1 MYNYKRHMKK
11 LLTILAVG
19 SIFVSCTKS
28 EGFLENK
35 TAGLDET
42 QVFSDS
48 LRTIQ
53 FLNGIYSDIGFSFN
67 KGRWDTHGNT
77 EQSVDDGE
85 YGFSAAYRP
94 SVMLYQGTLS
104 ATNLGTTGPTMI
116 DFWSVPYTNIR
127 RCNMLLKNLPATP
140 LSAAMQSRMKGEAK
154 CLRAWYYMQLMSAY
168 GGVPNVGDSIF
179 VITDNLNF
187 PRSDYADLVTYV
199 LNELNEAEAL
209 LPTPGAGFPAG
220 YDNLD
225 YGRVT
230 KGTCLGLKSRLLLYA
245 ASPLF
250 NGGANT
256 TDANIAKVVSYPTY
270 SVSRWQAAADAAQAV
285 ISSGY
290 YSLHVDNTTQA
301 GFGFYKMF
309 ITRVNNEIIFG
320 RYRPGNKDFE
330 GFYNPP
336 TRSGQNYTRATHNLA
351 VCFPMINGKAISD
364 ATSGYDAANPYANR
378 DPRFRYTLIYNGSRY
393 ATNSNTQGFVWT
405 FTGVPGNPNGETN
418 DKYAPGTNT
427 GYYIRKMCDSSVA
440 QGGSAAGPDRTWP
453 LMRYAEMLLNY
464 AEAINETGQTSLAYP
479 KLAELR
485 ARAGIDPGSDNMYGM
500 NSNMTQAEMR
510 AFIQNERRIEL
521 AYEDHRWN
529 DIRRWKIAMTLYNGG
544 PNGYNTCM
552 HVTRVGTGGDL
563 TTGIGLS
570 FTYAVE
576 NTIRQHVFRPEM
588 YLLPIPDVEI
598 RKMPLMI
605 QNPGW

>member
-1 MYNYKRHMKK
+1 MKT
-11 LLTILAVG
+11 LLTILAIGVV
-19 SIFVSCTKS
+19 ITSCSKS

-35 TAGLDET
+35 TTALDEA

-53 FLNGIYSDIGFSFN
+53 FLNGVYGDIGYFFN

-77 EQSVDDGE
+77 EQSTDDAE
-85 YGFSAAYRP
+85 YTFSGATRP

-104 ATNLGTTGPTMI
+104 PTNLGTTGPTMI
-116 DFWSVPYTNIR
+116 DFWNVPYTNIR
-127 RCNMLLKNLPATP
+127 RCNLLLRNLPNTP
-140 LSAAMQSRMKGEAK
+140 LSDGMQSRLKGEAK
-154 CLRAWYYMQLMSAY
+154 CLRAWYYMQLLIVY
-168 GGVPNVGDSIF
+168 GGVPNVGDSVFKIEDKLD
-179 VITDNLNF
+179 I
-187 PRSDYADLVTYV
+187 PRADFGALVSYIAK
-199 LNELNEAEAL
+199 ELDEAAAL
-209 LPTPGAGFPAG
+209 LPTPGAPYPTG

-256 TDANIAKVVSYPTY
+256 TNGELAAIVSHPTY
-270 SVSRWQAAADAAQAV
+270 SVAHWQAAADAAQAV
-285 ISSGY
+285 INSGY
-290 YSLHVDNTTQA
+290 YSLLVDNATVA
-301 GFGFYKMF
+301 GLGFYKTF
-309 ITRVNNEIIFG
+309 LARVGNEIIFG

-336 TRSGQNYTRATHNLA
+336 TRSGANYSRGTHSLA
-351 VCFPMINGKAISD
+351 ECFPMKNGKAITD
-364 ATSGYDAANPYANR
+364 PTSGFDANNPYANR

-393 ATNSNTQGFVWT
+393 ATNTNTQDFVWT
-405 FTGVPGNPNGETN
+405 FTGTGETN
-418 DKYAPGTNT
+418 DKYVAGTNT
-427 GYYIRKMCDSSVA
+427 GYWIRKMCDSSVS
-440 QGGSAAGPDRTWP
+440 QGGSAAGPDRPWP
-453 LMRYAEMLLNY
+453 LLRYAEILLNY

-500 NSNMTQAEMR
+500 KSNMSQADMR

-529 DIRRWKIAMTLYNGG
+529 DIRRWKLGMTLYNGS
-544 PNGYNTCM
+544 PNGFNKVIR
-552 HVTRVGTGGDL
+552 VTRVGSGGSL
-563 TTGIGLS
+563 TTGIGLT
-570 FTYAVE
+570 FTYTVE

-598 RKMPLMI
+598 RKMPSMV